1 MKISISKSC
10 LLIIIIC
17 LSNYYAFGSPYA
29 FKGVT
34 KADGLSDLLV
44 NVIYQDSTGFIWLGT
59 GKGLDRFDGIKITHY
74 PFENALQEQRIRIN
88 TICETNNGQIWVGN
102 ALGLWKLDENTG
114 RLSRVAPET
123 INHPVNTLLFDG
135 RDQLYIGTER
145 GFYVY
150 DFTNIGQISISNNT
164 FSSSN
169 NIRGIT
175 RDNSG
180 LFWLATVNSVIVY
193 DAVNQKVVEYG
204 YPDSSPVQANFRN
217 ITCLKDRLYL
227 GTYNAGIVCFDI
239 HTHQFS
245 DFVDVG
251 SDIISSVSTDGKDLI
266 YVSTD
271 GNGIFFLSHDK
282 KEIVQ
287 SFRHNVNDPETI
299 RSNSVYS
306 MLVDNMKR
314 VWIGFYQDG
323 FDYSLYQSGLF
334 HVYSLPPHFSS
345 LNLTVRSFLIHD
357 QEKLIGTRDGLY
369 YINEKENKVRYFNRS
384 DLQSDLI
391 LSLAYYRDEY
401 YIGTY
406 GAGIYILNPQT
417 LSLRRFSGNNRSVL
431 QKGQIFCFRPD
442 TKGNLWI
449 GSSEG
454 VVRYNG
460 VTEEINLFTSTNS
473 PLPEGNVYEVFFDS
487 ERKGWFCT
495 DKGLA
500 LFDPNTESI
509 RTNLFPPDFFH
520 KEKIHVMYEDEQHQ
534 LYFLPEKG
542 DFFVSDLGMKSF
554 SRINKLPALQANIYT
569 SIVED
574 DLGCLWLTSDE
585 GLVRFCNEEYTVF
598 NYMHG
603 IPSPT
608 FTHYAAYR
616 DKNGMLWFGNSKG
629 LLYVDPTEIPET
641 DQEPSTLVLSDLL
654 VNGSSLSLRE
664 LKDIVREK
672 KVTFKS
678 DHNNLVFRFSDLS
691 YTNPAA
697 IIVEY
702 KMDRIDDDWKF
713 ITGQNE
719 ISYFNLSPGK
729 YVFRMRLPG
738 NENSEISLNIKI
750 EKSIFLVPLLL
761 FLLVFVILFSF
772 FVLKR
777 KRKSAV
783 VDNERNTDMLDFPR
797 KEDEKYRMNR
807 LSKEEC
813 EALYEK
819 LNRYMQSEKPYMNK
833 DLKIGDLADTLD
845 TSSHSLS
852 YLFNQYLNVSYYD
865 FVNDWRIAEF
875 KKLVTEDTSSRYTLD
890 VLADLCGF
898 SSRASF
904 FRSFKKNTGITP
916 NEYIKNSKN
925 DNSSASQ

>member
-1 MKISISKSC
+1 M
-10 LLIIIIC
+10 IIIVY
-17 LSNYYAFGSPYA
+17 LSNCYVFGSSYA

-59 GKGLDRFDGIKITHY
+59 GKGLDRFDGIKIRHY
-74 PFENALQEQRIRIN
+74 PFENALQEQRIRVNI
-88 TICETNNGQIWVGN
+88 ICETTNGQIWVGN
-102 ALGLWKLDENTG
+102 ALGLWRLDENTG
-114 RLSRVAPET
+114 RLTKVVPEI
-123 INHPVNTLLFDG
+123 INHPVNALLFDG
-135 RDQLYIGTER
+135 RNRLYIGTER

-150 DFTNIGQISISNNT
+150 DSTTIEQISISNNT

-175 RDNSG
+175 KDNSG
-180 LFWLATVNSVIVY
+180 LFWLATVNSVIMY
-193 DAVNQKVVEYG
+193 DAVNRKVAEYG
-204 YPDSSPVQANFRN
+204 YPDTFPVQANFRN
-217 ITCLKDRLYL
+217 ITYLKNRLYL
-227 GTYNAGIVCFDI
+227 GTYNTGIVCFDI
-239 HTHQFS
+239 DKHQFS
-245 DFVDVG
+245 GFVDVG
-251 SDIISSVSTDGKDLI
+251 SDIISSVSTDGEDMI

-271 GNGIFFLSHDK
+271 GNGIFFISHDRE
-282 KEIVQ
+282 EIVQ
-287 SFRHNVNDPETI
+287 SFRHDVNDPETI

-306 MLVDNMKR
+306 LLVDDMKR
-314 VWIGFYQDG
+314 IWIGFYQDG

-334 HVYSLPPHFSS
+334 HVYSVPPLFNS

-369 YINEKENKVRYFNRS
+369 YINEKEKRVRYFNRS

-417 LSLRRFSGNNRSVL
+417 LSLRRFSGSNRDVL

-442 TKGNLWI
+442 TEGNLWI

-454 VVRYNG
+454 VARYNG
-460 VTEEINLFTSTNS
+460 VTEDMTLFTSRNS

-487 ERKGWFCT
+487 EGKGWFCT

-500 LFDPNTESI
+500 LFDPNTGSV
-509 RTNLFPPDFFH
+509 RTNLFPTDFFH
-520 KEKIHVMYEDEQHQ
+520 KEKIHVMYEDKQHQ

-542 DFFVSDLGMKSF
+542 DFFVSDLNMKSF

-574 DLGCLWLTSDE
+574 DLGCLWLSSDG
-585 GLVRFCNEEYTVF
+585 GLVRFCDKEYMVF

-608 FTHYAAYR
+608 FTHYAAYK
-616 DKNGMLWFGNSKG
+616 DQNGLLWFGNARG
-629 LLYVDPTEIPET
+629 LLYVNPVEIPET
-641 DQEPSTLVLSDLL
+641 DQWPSILVLSDLL
-654 VNGSSLSLRE
+654 VNGNSLSLRE
-664 LKDIVREK
+664 LKDMVEGEQ
-672 KVTFKS
+672 VVLKS
-678 DHNNLVFRFSDLS
+678 DRNNLVFRFSDLS
-691 YTNPAA
+691 YTDPAA
-697 IIVEY
+697 ILIEY

-713 ITGQNE
+713 LAGQNE

-729 YVFRMRLPG
+729 YIFRMRLPG

-750 EKSIFLVPLLL
+750 ERSIFLMPFLI
-761 FLLVFVILFSF
+761 FLLVFLIFFSF
-772 FVLKR
+772 VVIKR
-777 KRKSAV
+777 RRKSAV
-783 VDNERNTDMLDFPR
+783 MDNESNLPILDSPQ

-807 LSKEEC
+807 LDKGEC
-813 EALYEK
+813 EVLYAK
-819 LNRYMQSEKPYMNK
+819 LNGYMQSEKPYMNK
-833 DLKIGDLADTLD
+833 DLKIGDLADSLE

-852 YLFNQYLNVSYYD
+852 YLFNQYLNISYYD

-875 KKLVTEDTSSRYTLD
+875 KKLVAEDTSSKYTLD

-898 SSRASF
+898 SSRTSF
-904 FRSFKKNTGITP
+904 FRSFKKHTGITP
-916 NEYIKNSKN
+916 NEYIKSLR
-925 DNSSASQ
+925 DN

>member
-1 MKISISKSC
+1 M
-10 LLIIIIC
+10 IIFY
-17 LSNYYAFGSPYA
+17 LSVFYAFGSSPI

-44 NVIYQDSTGFIWLGT
+44 NVIHQDSTGFIWLGT
-59 GKGLDRFDGIKITHY
+59 GKGLGRFDGIKIKHY

-88 TICETNNGQIWVGN
+88 TICETTNGQIWVGN
-102 ALGLWKLDENTG
+102 VLGLWKLDENTG
-114 RLSRVAPET
+114 YLTRVAPET
-123 INHPVNTLLFDG
+123 INHAVNTLLFDG
-135 RDQLYIGTER
+135 SERLYIGTER

-150 DFTNIGQISISNNT
+150 DFTNIAQISISDNT

-169 NIRGIT
+169 NIRGMT
-175 RDNSG
+175 KDDSG
-180 LFWLATVNSVIVY
+180 LFWLATVNSVIMY
-193 DAVNQKVVEYG
+193 DAVNQRVIEYV
-204 YPDSSPVQANFRN
+204 YPDTFQVQANFRN
-217 ITCLKDRLYL
+217 IAYLKNRLYL
-227 GTYNAGIVCFDI
+227 GTYNAGIVCFDM

-251 SDIISSVSTDGKDLI
+251 SDIISSVSTDGKDMI

-271 GNGIFFLSHDK
+271 GNGIFFLSHNK
-282 KEIVQ
+282 KEIIQ
-287 SFRHNVNDPETI
+287 SFRHDVNDPESI

-306 MLVDNMKR
+306 LLVDNMKR
-314 VWIGFYQDG
+314 IWIGFYQDG

-334 HVYSLPPHFSS
+334 NVYALPPHFSS

-369 YINEKENKVRYFNRS
+369 YINEKENRVKYFNRS
-384 DLQSDLI
+384 ALQSDLI
-391 LSLAYYRDEY
+391 LSLAYYRNEY

-417 LSLRRFSGNNRSVL
+417 LKLRRFSGKNRDVL

-454 VVRYNG
+454 VVRYSG
-460 VTEEINLFTSTNS
+460 LTEEITLFTSMNS
-473 PLPEGNVYEVFFDS
+473 TLPEGNVYEVFFDS

-500 LFDPNTESI
+500 LFDPDTESI
-509 RTNLFPPDFFH
+509 KTNLFPPDFFH
-520 KEKIHVMYEDEQHQ
+520 KEKIHVMYEDGQHQ

-542 DFFVSDLGMKSF
+542 DFFISDLKMKVF

-569 SIVED
+569 SVVED
-574 DLGCLWLTSDE
+574 DLGGLWLASDG
-585 GLVRFCNEEYTVF
+585 GLVRFCDEEYMVF

-608 FTHYAAYR
+608 FTHYTAYK
-616 DKNGMLWFGNSKG
+616 DQHGILWFGNAKG
-629 LLYVDPTEIPET
+629 LLYVNPDEINET
-641 DQEPSTLVLSDLL
+641 DQLPSTLVMSDLL
-654 VNGSSLSLRE
+654 VNGNSLSLKE
-664 LKDIVREK
+664 LKAIVKEK
-672 KVTFKS
+672 QVTFKY
-678 DHNNLVFRFSDLS
+678 DQNNLVFRFSDLS
-691 YTNPAA
+691 YTNPSA
-697 IIVEY
+697 ILVEY
-702 KMDRIDDDWKF
+702 KMDRIDDEWRF

-729 YVFRMRLPG
+729 YIFRMRLPG
-738 NENSEISLNIKI
+738 NENSEINLNIKI
-750 EKSIFLVPLLL
+750 EKSMFMMPVFV
-761 FLLVFVILFSF
+761 FLLILVTFFSF
-772 FVLKR
+772 LYNFVLKR
-777 KRKSAV
+777 KKKSAGI
-783 VDNERNTDMLDFPR
+783 DNEGNPHVLDFPR
-797 KEDEKYRMNR
+797 KEDEKYKMNR
-807 LSKEEC
+807 LSKDEC
-813 EALYEK
+813 EILYEK
-819 LNRYMQSEKPYMNK
+819 LNHYMQSEKPYMNK
-833 DLKIGDLADTLD
+833 DLKIADLADILH

-865 FVNDWRIAEF
+865 FVNEWRIAEF
-875 KKLVTEDTSSRYTLD
+875 KKLVTEDTSSRYTLNA
-890 VLADLCGF
+890 LADLCGF

-916 NEYIKNSKN
+916 NEYIKNLKN
-925 DNSSASQ
+925 DNSSASH

>member
-1 MKISISKSC
+1 MIHLSIYSSFA
-10 LLIIIIC
+10 
-17 LSNYYAFGSPYA
+17 SSYV
-29 FKGVT
+29 FKGIT

-59 GKGLDRFDGIKITHY
+59 GKGLDRFDGIRIKNF
-74 PFENALQEQRIRIN
+74 PFENAGQEQRIRIN
-88 TICETNNGQIWVGN
+88 TICETTNRQLWVGN

-114 RLSRVAPET
+114 HLTRVVPET

-135 RDQLYIGTER
+135 RDRLYIGTER

-150 DFTNIGQISISNNT
+150 DFTNIEQISINNNT

-169 NIRGIT
+169 NIRAIT
-175 RDNSG
+175 KDESG
-180 LFWLATVNSVIVY
+180 LFWLATTNSVIMY
-193 DAVNQKVVEYG
+193 DAVNQEIVEYG
-204 YPDSSPVQANFRN
+204 YPDTFPVQADFRN
-217 ITCLKDRLYL
+217 IAYLKNKLYL
-227 GTYNAGIVCFDI
+227 GTYNTGIVCFDI

-251 SDIISSVSTDGKDLI
+251 SDIISSVSTDGEDMI

-287 SFRHNVNDPETI
+287 SFRHNVNDPESI
-299 RSNSVYS
+299 RSNSIYS

-314 VWIGFYQDG
+314 IWIGFYQDG

-334 HVYSLPPHFSS
+334 HVYSLPPLFSS
-345 LNLTVRSFLIHD
+345 LNLTVRSFLIHN

-391 LSLAYYRDEY
+391 LSLAYYREEY

-417 LSLRRFSGNNRSVL
+417 LSLRRFSGNNRDL
-431 QKGQIFCFRPD
+431 FQKGQIFCFRAD
-442 TKGNLWI
+442 TEGNLWV
-449 GSSEG
+449 GSSDG
-454 VVRYNG
+454 VMRYNG
-460 VTEEINLFTSTNS
+460 STEEITLFTSINS

-500 LFDPNTESI
+500 LFDPNTRSI

-520 KEKIHVMYEDEQHQ
+520 KEKIHVMYEDAQRQ

-542 DFFVSDLGMKSF
+542 GFFVSNLNMRSF
-554 SRINKLPALQANIYT
+554 SRINKVPALQANIYT

-574 DLGCLWLTSDE
+574 DLGCLWLTSDG
-585 GLVRFCNEEYTVF
+585 GLVRFCNQEYMVF

-608 FTHYAAYR
+608 FTHHAAYKDR
-616 DKNGMLWFGNSKG
+616 DGILWFGNAKG
-629 LLYVDPTEIPET
+629 LLYINPNEINET
-641 DQEPSTLVLSDLL
+641 DKKPSTLVFSDLL
-654 VNGSSLSLRE
+654 INGNSLSLKE
-664 LKDIVREK
+664 LKNIVEAK
-672 KVTFKS
+672 NITLPY
-678 DHNNLVFRFSDLS
+678 DQNNLVFLFSDLS
-691 YTNPAA
+691 YTNPSA
-697 IIVEY
+697 IAFEY
-702 KMDRIDDDWKF
+702 KMDKLDNDWKF
-713 ITGQNE
+713 IAGHNE
-719 ISYFNLSPGK
+719 ISYFNLPPGK
-729 YVFRMRLPG
+729 YTFHIRLPG
-738 NENSEISLNIKI
+738 NENSEISLDIKI
-750 EKSIFLVPLLL
+750 EKSIFMVPLLL
-761 FLLVFVILFSF
+761 FLLVFVIFFSF
-772 FVLKR
+772 YMLKR

-783 VDNERNTDMLDFPR
+783 VDNENNPDMPDFPK

-807 LSKEEC
+807 LSKKEC
-813 EALYEK
+813 EMLYKK
-819 LNRYMQSEKPYMNK
+819 LNLYMQSEKPYLNK
-833 DLKIGDLADTLD
+833 DLKIADLADALE

-865 FVNDWRIAEF
+865 FINDWRISEF
-875 KKLVTEDTSSRYTLD
+875 KKLAAEDNTSARYTLD

-898 SSRASF
+898 SSRSSF

-916 NEYIKNSKN
+916 NEYIKSLK
-925 DNSSASQ
+925 DN

>member
-1 MKISISKSC
+1 MIMIF
-10 LLIIIIC
+10 
-17 LSNYYAFGSPYA
+17 LSSYYVFASSYT

-59 GKGLDRFDGIKITHY
+59 GKGLDRFDGVKINHY

-88 TICETNNGQIWVGN
+88 AICETTNGQIWVGN

-114 RLSRVAPET
+114 LLTRVVSEM
-123 INHPVNTLLFDG
+123 INHSVNTLLFDG
-135 RDQLYIGTER
+135 HDRLYIGTER

-150 DFTNIGQISISNNT
+150 DFTNIEQISINHNT

-169 NIRGIT
+169 NIRDIT
-175 RDNSG
+175 RDDSG
-180 LFWLATVNSVIVY
+180 LFWLATVNSVIMY
-193 DAVNQKVVEYG
+193 DAANQKIVEYS
-204 YPDSSPVQANFRN
+204 YPDTFQVQANFRN
-217 ITCLKDRLYL
+217 IAYLKGRLYL
-227 GTYNAGIVCFDI
+227 GTYNTGIVCFDI

-251 SDIISSVSTDGKDLI
+251 SDIISSVSTDGEDMI
-266 YVSTD
+266 CVSTD

-282 KEIVQ
+282 KEVIQ
-287 SFRHNVNDPETI
+287 SFRHDVNNPESI

-306 MLVDNMKR
+306 MLVDNTKR
-314 VWIGFYQDG
+314 IWIGFYQDG
-323 FDYSLYQSGLF
+323 FDYSLYQTGLF
-334 HVYSLPPHFSS
+334 NVYASLPHFSS

-357 QEKLIGTRDGLY
+357 KEKLIGTRDGLY
-369 YINEKENKVRYFNRS
+369 YINEKEDRVRYFNRS

-406 GAGIYILNPQT
+406 GAGIYILNPRT
-417 LSLRRFSGNNRSVL
+417 LSLRRFSGNNRDVL
-431 QKGQIFCFRPD
+431 QRGQIFCFRPD
-442 TKGNLWI
+442 AEENLWI

-460 VTEEINLFTSTNS
+460 VTGEITLFTNMNS

-509 RTNLFPPDFFH
+509 RTNLFPPDFFD
-520 KEKIHVMYEDEQHQ
+520 KEKIHVMYEDARRQ

-542 DFFVSDLGMKSF
+542 DFFVSDLGMRSF
-554 SRINKLPALQANIYT
+554 SRINRLPALQANIYT

-574 DLGCLWLTSDE
+574 DLGCLWLTSDG

-608 FTHYAAYR
+608 FTHYAAHK
-616 DKNGMLWFGNSKG
+616 DQNGILWFGNSRG
-629 LLYVDPTEIPET
+629 LLYVNPAEIPET
-641 DQEPSTLVLSDLL
+641 DQLPSTLVLSDLI
-654 VNGSSLSLRE
+654 VNGNSLSLRE
-664 LKDIVREK
+664 LKDIVRGK
-672 KVTFKS
+672 QITFNP
-678 DHNNLVFRFSDLS
+678 DQNNLVFRFSDLS

-697 IIVEY
+697 ILIEY
-702 KMDRIDDDWKF
+702 KMDKIDDDWKF

-729 YVFRMRLPG
+729 YSFRMRLPG
-738 NENSEISLNIKI
+738 NESSEIALNIKI
-750 EKSIFLVPLLL
+750 VRSMFWMALLL
-761 FLLVFVILFSF
+761 FLLVFLVFFSL

-777 KRKSAV
+777 TKKSASI
-783 VDNERNTDMLDFPR
+783 DNDSPGVLNFPR
-797 KEDEKYRMNR
+797 KEDEKYKMNR

-813 EALYEK
+813 EILYGK
-819 LNRYMQSEKPYMNK
+819 LNRYMQNEKPYMNK
-833 DLKIGDLADTLD
+833 DLKISDLADSLH

-852 YLFNQYLNVSYYD
+852 YLFNQYLNISYYD

-875 KKLVTEDTSSRYTLD
+875 KKLVGEDTSSKYTLD

-904 FRSFKKNTGITP
+904 FRSFKKNMGITP
-916 NEYIKNSKN
+916 NEYIKNSRS
-925 DNSSASQ
+925 DNSIEPR

>member
-1 MKISISKSC
+1 MKISIFKSC
-10 LLIIIIC
+10 LLIIMIY
-17 LSNYYAFGSPYA
+17 LSNYYAFGSSYA

-44 NVIYQDSTGFIWLGT
+44 NVIHQDSTGFIWLGT
-59 GKGLDRFDGIKITHY
+59 GKGLDRFDGIKIKHY
-74 PFENALQEQRIRIN
+74 PFENAIQEQRIRVN
-88 TICETNNGQIWVGN
+88 AICETTNGQIWVGN
-102 ALGLWKLDENTG
+102 ALGLWKLDENIG
-114 RLSRVAPET
+114 RLTRVAPET
-123 INHPVNTLLFDG
+123 INHAVNTLLFDG
-135 RDQLYIGTER
+135 HDRLYIGTES

-150 DFTNIGQISISNNT
+150 DFKRAEQINISNNT

-169 NIRGIT
+169 NIRGMT
-175 RDNSG
+175 RDDSG
-180 LFWLATVNSVIVY
+180 LFWLATVNSVIFY
-193 DAVNQKVVEYG
+193 NAVDQNVVEYA
-204 YPDSSPVQANFRN
+204 YPGSPSVQANFRN
-217 ITCLKDRLYL
+217 VAYLKNRLYL
-227 GTYNAGIVCFDI
+227 GTYNAGIICFDMA
-239 HTHQFS
+239 THQFS
-245 DFVDVG
+245 DFVEVG
-251 SDIISSVSTDGKDLI
+251 SDIISSVSTDGGDMI

-282 KEIVQ
+282 KQIVQ
-287 SFRHNVNDPETI
+287 SFRHNVNDPESI
-299 RSNSVYS
+299 RSNSIYS
-306 MLVDNMKR
+306 LFVDSMKR
-314 VWIGFYQDG
+314 IWIGFYQDG

-345 LNLTVRSFLIHD
+345 LSLTVRSFLIHER
-357 QEKLIGTRDGLY
+357 EKLIGTRDGLY
-369 YINEKENKVRYFNRS
+369 YINEQESRVQYFNRA

-391 LSLAYYRDEY
+391 LSLAFYRDEY

-417 LSLRRFSGNNRSVL
+417 RSLRRFMGNRDIL

-442 TKGNLWI
+442 THGNLWI

-454 VVRYNG
+454 VIRYNG
-460 VTEEINLFTSTNS
+460 ETDELALFTSMNS

-500 LFDPNTESI
+500 LFDPKTESI
-509 RTNLFPPDFFH
+509 RTNLFPSDFFH
-520 KEKIHVMYEDEQHQ
+520 KEKIHVMYEDKQHQ

-574 DLGCLWLTSDE
+574 DFGCLWLSSDG
-585 GLVRFCNEEYTVF
+585 GLVRFCDEEYTVF

-608 FTHYAAYR
+608 FTHYAAHR
-616 DKNGMLWFGNSKG
+616 DQNGILWFGNSKG
-629 LLYVDPTEIPET
+629 LLSVDPAEITKT
-641 DQEPSTLVLSDLL
+641 DQWTSSLVLSDLL
-654 VNGSSLSLRE
+654 VNGNSLSLEE
-664 LKDIVREK
+664 LKDIMQEK
-672 KVTFKS
+672 QVTFKS
-678 DHNNLVFRFSDLS
+678 DQNNLVFRFSDLS
-691 YTNPAA
+691 FTNPAA
-697 IIVEY
+697 ILVEY
-702 KMDRIDDDWKF
+702 KMDKIDDDWKF

-719 ISYFNLSPGK
+719 ISYFNLSPGR
-729 YVFRMRLPG
+729 YLFRMRLPG
-738 NENSEISLNIKI
+738 NENSEISLNIKV
-750 EKSIFLVPLLL
+750 EKPIYMVPLFLS
-761 FLLVFVILFSF
+761 LLVFIALFLF
-772 FVLKR
+772 YALRRKKKTIIVDDETNPGVLNIP
-777 KRKSAV
+777 S
-783 VDNERNTDMLDFPR
+783 

-813 EALYEK
+813 EIIYEK

-833 DLKIGDLADTLD
+833 DLKIGDLADTLH

-852 YLFNQYLNVSYYD
+852 YLFNQYLNISYYD

-875 KKLVTEDTSSRYTLD
+875 KKLVAEDTSFKYTLD

-916 NEYIKNSKN
+916 NEYIKSLK
-925 DNSSASQ
+925 DS

>member
-1 MKISISKSC
+1 MKISISKFC
-10 LLIIIIC
+10 LLIIVLY
-17 LSNYYAFGSPYA
+17 LSVHYAFGSSYE
-29 FKGVT
+29 FKGIT

-59 GKGLDRFDGIKITHY
+59 GKGLDRFDGIEIKHY
-74 PFENALQEQRIRIN
+74 PFENTLQEQRIRIN
-88 TICETNNGQIWVGN
+88 TICGTTNGQIWVGN

-114 RLSRVAPET
+114 RLARVAPET
-123 INHPVNTLLFDG
+123 INHPVNTLLSDG
-135 RDQLYIGTER
+135 NGHLYIGTER

-150 DFTNIGQISISNNT
+150 DFTNIGQISINNNT
-164 FSSSN
+164 FSLSN
-169 NIRGIT
+169 NIRGMT
-175 RDNSG
+175 KDDSG
-180 LFWLATVNSVIVY
+180 LFWLATVNSVIMY
-193 DAVNQKVVEYG
+193 DTVNQKVVEYVH
-204 YPDSSPVQANFRN
+204 PETSPVQVNFRN
-217 ITCLKDRLYL
+217 ITYLKNKLYL

-239 HTHQFS
+239 HAHQFYK
-245 DFVDVG
+245 FVDVG
-251 SDIISSVSTDGKDLI
+251 SDIISSVSTDGEDII

-271 GNGIFFLSHDK
+271 GNGIFFLSHDR
-282 KEIVQ
+282 KEIIQ
-287 SFRHNVNDPETI
+287 SFRHDVNDPESI

-306 MLVDNMKR
+306 LLVDSQKR
-314 VWIGFYQDG
+314 IWIGFYQDG

-334 HVYSLPPHFSS
+334 RVYSLPPHFNS

-369 YINEKENKVRYFNRS
+369 YINEKEDKVRYFNRS

-417 LSLRRFSGNNRSVL
+417 LSLRRFSGNNRNAL

-442 TKGNLWI
+442 AEGNLWV

-460 VTEEINLFTSTNS
+460 STEEITLFTSMNS

-500 LFDPNTESI
+500 LFDPNTGSI

-520 KEKIHVMYEDEQHQ
+520 KEKIHVMYEDAQRQ

-542 DFFVSDLGMKSF
+542 DFFVSDLSMRSF

-574 DLGCLWLTSDE
+574 DLGGLWLTSDG
-585 GLVRFCNEEYTVF
+585 GLVRFSNEEYTVF

-608 FTHYAAYR
+608 FTHYAAY
-616 DKNGMLWFGNSKG
+616 KAHNGILWFGNSKG
-629 LLYVDPTEIPET
+629 LLYVNPDEIH
-641 DQEPSTLVLSDLL
+641 QAGQLPSTLVLSDLL
-654 VNGSSLSLRE
+654 VNGSPLSLKD
-664 LKDIVREK
+664 LKDIVEEK
-672 KVTFKS
+672 QVAFKP
-678 DHNNLVFRFSDLS
+678 DRNNLVFRFSDLS

-697 IIVEY
+697 ILVEY
-702 KMDRIDDDWKF
+702 KMDKIDDDWKF
-713 ITGQNE
+713 ITGLNE

-729 YVFRMRLPG
+729 YTFRMRLPG

-750 EKSIFLVPLLL
+750 EKSMFLIPLLI
-761 FLLVFVILFSF
+761 LLVVFLILSLF

-777 KRKSAV
+777 KSASTDNKSNQEV
-783 VDNERNTDMLDFPR
+783 VGFPR
-797 KEDEKYRMNR
+797 KEDEKYKMNR

-813 EALYEK
+813 EILYER
-819 LNRYMQSEKPYMNK
+819 LNHYMQSEKPYMNK
-833 DLKIGDLADTLD
+833 DLKIADLADTLH

-852 YLFNQYLNVSYYD
+852 YLFNQYLNISYYD

-875 KKLVTEDTSSRYTLD
+875 KKLVAEDTASRYTLD

-904 FRSFKKNTGITP
+904 FRSFKKSTGITP
-916 NEYIKNSKN
+916 NEYIKSLR
-925 DNSSASQ
+925 DS

>member
-1 MKISISKSC
+1 MMVY
-10 LLIIIIC
+10 
-17 LSNYYAFGSPYA
+17 LSVCYTFGSSPV
-29 FKGVT
+29 FRGVT

-59 GKGLDRFDGIKITHY
+59 GKGLDRFDGIRIKHY

-88 TICETNNGQIWVGN
+88 TICETINGQIWVGN
-102 ALGLWKLDENTG
+102 TLGLWKLDENTG
-114 RLSRVAPET
+114 HLVRIAPET

-135 RDQLYIGTER
+135 HNRLYIGTER

-150 DFTNIGQISISNNT
+150 DFTNIEQISINNNT

-169 NIRGIT
+169 TIRGIA

-180 LFWLATVNSVIVY
+180 LFWLATVNSVIMY
-193 DAVNQKVVEYG
+193 DTLDQNVVEYA
-204 YPDSSPVQANFRN
+204 YPGASSLQINFRN
-217 ITCLKDRLYL
+217 IAYLKGRLYV
-227 GTYNAGIVCFDI
+227 GTYNAGIICFDI
-239 HTHQFS
+239 HTHQFF

-251 SDIISSVSTDGKDLI
+251 SDIISSVSTDGEDMI
-266 YVSTD
+266 YASTD

-287 SFRHNVNDPETI
+287 SFRHDVNDPESI

-314 VWIGFYQDG
+314 IWIGFYQDG
-323 FDYSLYQSGLF
+323 LDYSLYQSGLF

-369 YINEKENKVRYFNRS
+369 YINEKEDRIRCFNRT

-391 LSLAYYRDEY
+391 LSLTYYRDEY

-406 GAGIYILNPQT
+406 GAGIYILNPQS
-417 LSLRRFSGNNRSVL
+417 LSLRRFAGNNGDMLR
-431 QKGQIFCFRPD
+431 KGQIFCFRPD
-442 TKGNLWI
+442 REGNLWI

-454 VVRYNG
+454 VVCYNG
-460 VTEEINLFTSTNS
+460 LTEDMTLFTSINS

-487 ERKGWFCT
+487 EGKGWFCT

-500 LFDPNTESI
+500 LFDPNTGSV
-509 RTNLFPPDFFH
+509 RTNLFPTDFFH

-542 DFFVSDLGMKSF
+542 DFFISDLNMKSF

-574 DLGCLWLTSDE
+574 DLGCLWLSSDG
-585 GLVRFCNEEYTVF
+585 GLVRFCDKEYMVF

-608 FTHYAAYR
+608 FTHYAAYK
-616 DKNGMLWFGNSKG
+616 DQNGLLWFGNARG
-629 LLYVDPTEIPET
+629 LLYVNPVEVPET
-641 DQEPSTLVLSDLL
+641 DQWPSTLVLSDLL
-654 VNGSSLSLRE
+654 VNGNSLLLRK
-664 LKDIVREK
+664 LKDMVEGEQIVL
-672 KVTFKS
+672 KS
-678 DHNNLVFRFSDLS
+678 DRNNLIFRFSDLS

-697 IIVEY
+697 MLVEY
-702 KMDRIDDDWKF
+702 KMDKIDEEWRF

-729 YVFRMRLPG
+729 YRFRMRLPG

-750 EKSIFLVPLLL
+750 EKSMFLILLL
-761 FLLVFVILFSF
+761 ILLVAFFILSLF

-777 KRKSAV
+777 KKKSVTTIYEAAPG
-783 VDNERNTDMLDFPR
+783 ELDFPP
-797 KEDEKYRMNR
+797 KEEEKYRMTR

-813 EALYEK
+813 EMLSEK
-819 LNRYMQSEKPYMNK
+819 LNSYMQSEKPYMNK
-833 DLKIGDLADTLD
+833 DLKIGDLAETLN

-852 YLFNQYLNVSYYD
+852 YLFNQYLNASYYD
-865 FVNDWRIAEF
+865 FVNEWRIAEF

-904 FRSFKKNTGITP
+904 FRSFKKSTGITP
-916 NEYIKNSKN
+916 NEYIKSLK
-925 DNSSASQ
+925 DN